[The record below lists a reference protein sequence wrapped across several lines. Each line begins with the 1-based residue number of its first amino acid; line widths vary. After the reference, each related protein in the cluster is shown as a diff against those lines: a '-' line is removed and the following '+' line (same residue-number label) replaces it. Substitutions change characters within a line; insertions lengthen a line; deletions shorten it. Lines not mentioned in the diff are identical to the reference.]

1 MADDI
6 KVSEEDSGIGV
17 FLLSSSSVCFSILIL
32 IIIGIGMY
40 MYYRTGGQYIQLLL
54 DKLPFLQKFIKMPS
68 RGSDTESEIQK
79 LKESQLTYNSSS
91 SPTGLSSTSTNT
103 KTFNK
108 NAGNQMLMQQASDK
122 CNSEIAGGLCGN
134 LVKGD
139 CSLSITDKGNLV
151 LKKGDTV
158 LWDSDST
165 KDRPNTTYTLNI
177 TNVGN
182 LIVLT
187 NERNPVW
194 SNNINGKSEE
204 GPYTLIL
211 RDDNNLV
218 IENNLKQV
226 VWETGTAGGKISKVL
241 EDRANTG
248 YIPSDPSIWI
258 PYREKSTTLPS
269 SFKIQSPFDPTDQY
283 DVSTC
288 VPSQIL
294 GVFSYN
300 YWKLYNK
307 QYMFSRLFTFYWGRV
322 DAGSDAT
329 KNDGSSAQNIYECI
343 RNRGLLLEKYYAYDG
358 TTSEGKSGTK
368 NKCSVQKYQEK
379 PQDEL
384 LDIAKKNIPTFRIY
398 RIDTGP
404 DLITIL
410 KTAIYNR
417 KPVLF
422 AFLPCKSY
430 WSDNTKTTGE
440 ITYPQANEERLS
452 SGHQVSM
459 WGWDD
464 SKQIFHVLNTRGPD
478 YYNKGW
484 NTIPYKYIEDGLA
497 DGFHIIDFDESTSD
511 IVDEP
516 NYINKEDWV
525 FKKDLGCPYVN
536 TVQKGVECYEPPPSG
551 YDWTTEGGLMI
562 GKVCP
567 SGTNDSGTTCW
578 YDRGAGRIPDLT
590 PCPDGWRDDGT
601 VCWLDTYGRGAG
613 RAPGYGPCPPRSREG
628 AAGDCYADV
637 VDRED
642 GRNDAE
648 PWGKSW
654 DKSEG
659 CSWNRHIEAAMC
671 FRACPDGYF
680 GRAHERCW
688 ANGADSFGVMKRSAD
703 RLQCNADEDKD
714 GLLCY
719 PKCKSGYHA
728 VGCCLCEPDG
738 GVKRIELSSRQKCA
752 DDEEMKDGLC
762 YKKCKEGFNAG
773 VTICEFSKDVK
784 LGTKKN
790 LVSNCK

>member
-1 MADDI
+1 
-6 KVSEEDSGIGV
+6 
-17 FLLSSSSVCFSILIL
+17 
-32 IIIGIGMY
+32 MY

-187 NERNPVW
+187 NEWNPVW

-218 IENNLKQV
+218 VENNLKQV

-329 KNDGSSAQNIYECI
+329 KKDGSSAQHIYECI

-398 RIDTGP
+398 RIDTGR

-422 AFLPCKSY
+422 AFLPYKSY

-511 IVDEP
+511 IVDDS

-525 FKKDLGCPYVN
+525 FQKTDGCVYVN
-536 TVQKGVECYEPPPSG
+536 TVQRGLQCFEPPPSG
-551 YDWTTEGGLMI
+551 YDWTTPGGILI
-562 GKVCP
+562 GKICP
-567 SGTNDSGTTCW
+567 AGSNDSGTTCW
-578 YDRGAGRIPDLT
+578 YDRGVGRIPDKK
-590 PCPDGWRDDGT
+590 PCDQGEVDTGT
-601 VCWLDTYGRGAG
+601 TCWVDTYGRGAG
-613 RAPGYGPCPPRSREG
+613 RPRDGSCPNGWRNDGTSCWEDLNCKTVDNGYHNLSWGSVNCNGPKNRSTHAPWWLGGG
-628 AAGDCYADV
+628 HTGWDDCYSTWIAKL
-637 VDRED
+637 ETSCS
-642 GRNDAE
+642 GCGCIKQGTNYSCND
-648 PWGKSW
+648 
-654 DKSEG
+654 
-659 CSWNRHIEAAMC
+659 
-671 FRACPDGYF
+671 
-680 GRAHERCW
+680 
-688 ANGADSFGVMKRSAD
+688 
-703 RLQCNADEDKD
+703 DEEMSD
-714 GLLCY
+714 LLCY

-738 GVKRIELSSRQKCA
+738 GNTKKWLKDRQYCA

-762 YKKCKEGFNAG
+762 YKKCKPGFNAG

-784 LGTKKN
+784 SGTFKKAI
-790 LVSNCK
+790 SNCK